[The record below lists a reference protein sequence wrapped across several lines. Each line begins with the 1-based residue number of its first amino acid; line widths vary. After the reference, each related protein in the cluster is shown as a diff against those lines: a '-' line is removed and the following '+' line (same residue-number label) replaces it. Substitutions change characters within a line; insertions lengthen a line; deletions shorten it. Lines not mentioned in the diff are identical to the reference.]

1 MLTGHPT
8 YVPVYCHVQKDRTRR
23 ERERRKEKDGVL
35 ESFIREE
42 QFIQNEKRENNENYH
57 VTVKTRLTNGTHL
70 TTAAD
75 KRTRSYECCVNKCLA
90 KLEHCSTRFGMAL
103 IDNKANRNDI

>member
-42 QFIQNEKRENNENYH
+42 QFIQNEKREIMKII
-57 VTVKTRLTNGTHL
+57 T
-70 TTAAD
+70 
-75 KRTRSYECCVNKCLA
+75 
-90 KLEHCSTRFGMAL
+90 
-103 IDNKANRNDI
+103 